1 MHCLSGE
8 RFKLGSLYLV
18 REKPGEYKSFRMV
31 EGAIFEDCCFLF
43 YKLKKGNFGNSEYL
57 QIRAGYHSQ
66 CLE

>member
-31 EGAIFEDCCFLF
+31 EGAIFED
-43 YKLKKGNFGNSEYL
+43 
-57 QIRAGYHSQ
+57 
-66 CLE
+66 